1 MDILTAV
8 IVAFIT
14 AVIGPVVMTWVKTK
28 LERKKHDPLAEAIEH
43 NALIDHQVDSLFDQL
58 DCDRIWI
65 SQFHNGGHLYPTGK
79 SLQKFSIL
87 YERVG
92 VDVASVKEVYQN
104 IPTSL
109 FSKAFSTLYRE
120 GEINLPHYDADKA
133 QNLFPVDKSCGTKS
147 FYALAIHDL
156 QDQFIGVLVIDYVNE
171 NHTLTLE
178 EWIFIRQK
186 VGAIGTLLS
195 NYLKN
200 KK

>member
-14 AVIGPVVMTWVKTK
+14 AVVGPVAMTWVKTK
-28 LERKKHDPLAEAIEH
+28 LERKKQDPLAEAIEH
-43 NALIDHQVDSLFDQL
+43 NALIDHQVDNLFDQL
-58 DCDRIWI
+58 DCDRVWI

-92 VDVASVKEVYQN
+92 VDITSVKEVYQN

-109 FSKAFSTLYRE
+109 FSKAFSTLYKE
-120 GEINLPHYDADKA
+120 GEITLPHYDADKA
-133 QNLFPVDKSCGTKS
+133 QNLFPVDKACGTKS

-156 QDQFIGVLVIDYVNE
+156 HDQFIGVLVIDYVNQ

>member
-1 MDILTAV
+1 MDIITAV

-14 AVIGPVVMTWVKTK
+14 AVIGPVIVTWVKNK
-28 LERKKHDPLAEAIEH
+28 LERKKRDPLAEAIEH
-43 NALIDHQVDSLFDQL
+43 NVLIDHQVDNLFDQL
-58 DCDRIWI
+58 GCDRVWI

-92 VDVASVKEVYQN
+92 VDIASVKETYQN

-120 GEINLPHYDADKA
+120 GEIILSHYDVDKA
-133 QNLFPVDKSCGTKS
+133 QNLFPVDKTCGTKS
-147 FYALAIHDL
+147 FYALAIKDL
-156 QDQFIGVLVIDYVNE
+156 NDQFIGVLVIDYINE
-171 NHTLTLE
+171 NHILTLE

-186 VGAIGTLLS
+186 IGVIGTLLS
-195 NYLKN
+195 DYLKN